1 MLLLFLGEVAA
12 EAGAAHQVTGHLL
25 QAVMAKEVRRNRDG
39 AMNIKE
45 DQTYADDL

>member
-25 QAVMAKEVRRNRDG
+25 QAVIEEEIRRNRDG

-45 DQTYADDL
+45 DQTYFDDL